1 MENYWS
7 KLKSIGAAEVR
18 NQMGELV
25 GLLTLSDT
33 RANGRRKIENA
44 EDEKEKEGKEKEE
57 E

>member
-1 MENYWS
+1 ME
-7 KLKSIGAAEVR
+7 
-18 NQMGELV
+18 ELV